1 MLYLSKTLSAMVL
14 MRMYEVNN
22 VLCTTGKTSMGWAT
36 LIVLFRR
43 DDMREQ
49 TFWWLDF
56 DVGSQEL
63 DNYWFVT

>member
-43 DDMREQ
+43 DDMR
-49 TFWWLDF
+49 THMRYARANLLVARF
-56 DVGSQEL
+56 
-63 DNYWFVT
+63 